1 MIKLGSRVGCRGR
14 NSLVTDTYR
23 SPLTPETRNQKP
35 ETFFVLLASSPK
47 PTTAAEAPGIAS
59 TGTKAIAPTTASA
72 AEAAFTR
79 AAKPAGL
86 ALAEAAE
93 SVLALTAR
101 LLLPIGPRC
110 IASSALPTAGAARL
124 RGATERAG
132 RTRLRTGG
140 RRWRAA
146 GVVLLPAVA
155 GVLVHVTVR
164 IGIIVVTDFGRA
176 IGFSLTGGRV
186 GVSCLASGRR
196 SAGTGTG
203 CGSGGF
209 ACAGI
214 RIGHCGLSP
223 CGCLT
228 GFRIAHR
235 AGLRGNIASLGTGGL
250 HTGAVGISPR
260 RCVVG
265 FAALHV
271 TGAAGGSVECTVI
284 ASLRLAGV
292 GIVTSA
298 ALIAARGS
306 CCVIGVGPAG
316 LCAVAAAVIVVVS
329 PAAGIGGVT
338 PLAIDVAG
346 HRAAAGNAII
356 RIVTRMIVD
365 GVINRMIV
373 RRGHRRSRD
382 AHRKTEG
389 HTHCRIVNWL
399 RHDSIGNRDW
409 VIHRPNPRLIGISG
423 AKNDD
428 AVGRNNCAHVA
439 RCISDIDH

>member
-23 SPLTPETRNQKP
+23 SLLTPETRNQKP

-47 PTTAAEAPGIAS
+47 PSTAAEAPGIAS
-59 TGTKAIAPTTASA
+59 TGTKAISPTTASA

-79 AAKPAGL
+79 AAEPAGL

-110 IASSALPTAGAARL
+110 IASSALPTAGAARLL

-235 AGLRGNIASLGTGGL
+235 AGLRGNRSEEHTSELQSLTNL
-250 HTGAVGISPR
+250 V
-260 RCVVG
+260 C
-265 FAALHV
+265 
-271 TGAAGGSVECTVI
+271 
-284 ASLRLAGV
+284 RL
-292 GIVTSA
+292 
-298 ALIAARGS
+298 L
-306 CCVIGVGPAG
+306 
-316 LCAVAAAVIVVVS
+316 LE
-329 PAAGIGGVT
+329 
-338 PLAIDVAG
+338 
-346 HRAAAGNAII
+346 
-356 RIVTRMIVD
+356 
-365 GVINRMIV
+365 
-373 RRGHRRSRD
+373 
-382 AHRKTEG
+382 KKKKK
-389 HTHCRIVNWL
+389 
-399 RHDSIGNRDW
+399 
-409 VIHRPNPRLIGISG
+409 
-423 AKNDD
+423 KNKK
-428 AVGRNNCAHVA
+428 
-439 RCISDIDH
+439 